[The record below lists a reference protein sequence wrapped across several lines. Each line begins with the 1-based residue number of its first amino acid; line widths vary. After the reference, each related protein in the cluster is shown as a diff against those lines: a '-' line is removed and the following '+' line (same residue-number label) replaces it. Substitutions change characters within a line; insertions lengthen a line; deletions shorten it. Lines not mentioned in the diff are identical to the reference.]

1 MMGSMPATNDKKPKQ
16 IDPWIYIL
24 NRAAAQ
30 LIPLDFAYLL
40 SIPIS
45 DIFYGFWKSKR
56 HTARRN
62 YARILGRSV
71 RDPLV
76 RRMAHE
82 TFRQFG
88 RYIVEL
94 LHVQGW
100 SMDGLRDRV
109 DIEGEEH
116 FDEAM
121 AYERGVIFASA
132 HMGSM
137 EVASSLVLL
146 KGYKITSVAEWLRPK
161 LLMDWILTCRAKM
174 GVALLPSSGSGMKL
188 VRALRRNEMVALVV
202 DVGITNGGDVPV
214 TFFGHQAPF
223 PVGPARLA
231 RISGAPI
238 IFGLS
243 ARRPDGRFA
252 AHVSAPILSD
262 RELGAEEDMRQ
273 VTQRIVDEFEGFVRR
288 YPEQWYV
295 FRDMWPNDGWPL
307 AER

>member
-1 MMGSMPATNDKKPKQ
+1 MAGSNDKRPTQ
-16 IDPWIYIL
+16 IDHPIYVL

-30 LIPLDFAYLL
+30 LVPLDLAYLVSL
-40 SIPIS
+40 PIS
-45 DIFYGFWKSKR
+45 DIFYGLWKSKR
-56 HTARRN
+56 LTARRN
-62 YARILGRSV
+62 YARILGRGV
-71 RDPLV
+71 RDPVV

-100 SMDGLRDRV
+100 SMDDLRDRV

-174 GVALLPSSGSGMKL
+174 GVTLLPAAGSGMKL

-202 DVGITNGGDVPV
+202 DVGISNGGDVPV
-214 TFFGHQAPF
+214 TFFGRETRF

-238 IFGLS
+238 IFGLA
-243 ARRPDGRFA
+243 ARGRDGRFA

-262 RELGAEEDMRQ
+262 RALQAEEDMRR

-295 FRDMWPNDGWPL
+295 FRDMWPDDGRPL
-307 AER
+307 AEQ